1 MVSGTGAEEA
11 FRVSIMETRDGL
23 GPPGDAQARDPRAMP
38 LRYAEKNG
46 GFEKAFLGFNEAMAS
61 AH

>member
-1 MVSGTGAEEA
+1 
-11 FRVSIMETRDGL
+11 METRDGL